1 MFSFCSAFLILII
14 VSIVVSSCNATHY
27 MKKDHSL
34 IKPYAGNTFN
44 TNYNVSRLY
53 CITVKYTERV
63 YFTDLTL
70 TNMTETVDSNVV

>member
-1 MFSFCSAFLILII
+1 
-14 VSIVVSSCNATHY
+14 